1 VKQVAD
7 FVNEQKR
14 DFELLEKIYDIQEQV
29 NSKFDLVS
37 EHRKLISEAEVAGY
51 DRITTPLVPTSLT
64 CHPFYPD

>member
-14 DFELLEKIYDIQEQV
+14 DFELLDDIQEQV